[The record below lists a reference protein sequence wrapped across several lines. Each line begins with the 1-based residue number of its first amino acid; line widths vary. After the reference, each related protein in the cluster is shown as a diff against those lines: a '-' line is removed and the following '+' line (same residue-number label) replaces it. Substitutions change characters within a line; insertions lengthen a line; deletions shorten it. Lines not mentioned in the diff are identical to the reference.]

1 MSNQDRERMAEEFF
15 KAGEANPNLS
25 AKSFQLGWQAALSA
39 GQATEPVACSVQL
52 QLDDAILA
60 QGEIGRLKTVVREH
74 EETIRQLVRALREAT
89 EGETFMGEPV
99 LRAAGLVIPE
109 PPTGAARDV
118 LAERQRQ
125 ISVEMWTH
133 EHDDVE
139 HDNGELARAA
149 AAYAY
154 PELMALKNVSVWPWG
169 PDWWKPKD
177 ARSNMVKACALG
189 LAEIERLDRAAPAL
203 GDQG

>member
-1 MSNQDRERMAEEFF
+1 MSNQDRERAYQAYCVIQPHAIPQDFD
-15 KAGEANPNLS
+15 A
-25 AKSFQLGWQAALSA
+25 GWQAALSA

-109 PPTGAARDV
+109 PPTVTDEMVTRFLSWKLPANFNPDCGITFKREYNEHMSWGPNIHEPVGTNLLD
-118 LAERQRQ
+118 AEQ
-125 ISVEMWTH
+125 
-133 EHDDVE
+133 
-139 HDNGELARAA
+139 ARAML
-149 AAYAY
+149 
-154 PELMALKNVSVWPWG
+154 EHVL
-169 PDWWKPKD
+169 
-177 ARSNMVKACALG
+177 
-189 LAEIERLDRAAPAL
+189 AAPAL